1 MSVPEMNKTIV
12 IKNVY
17 YMMSYAFRVLKQTNY
32 EYVAKEEFEDA
43 ADLLAAILAKGVA
56 QQIKQGL
63 HREYVDKHETLPFIR
78 GKLNLPGTIRNRIR
92 RNPNAA
98 CEFDELSEDN
108 LLNRIL
114 KTTMTALLRTE
125 GVKKERKDALK
136 KNLVFFDGVGE
147 FLSIESPWRRIQYQ
161 RNNRNYEMLIH
172 LCSMILDGMIQTA
185 EHGKY
190 RLAVFEEKYMPWLYE
205 NFILEYYRVH
215 RPDLNPAHTKI
226 SWDYRG
232 GKDDIGKEF
241 MPAMKTDISLR
252 KGKITLIIDAKYYGH
267 ILKASHQNAEPKLP
281 SANLY
286 QIFAYVKNY
295 EKRIADSDTDEEVSG
310 LLLYA
315 KTNELNVP
323 FCQCNIGGNRIGA
336 QTLDLNCDFKTIR
349 GQLDGIA
356 NKIFGPLSSGAT

>member
-1 MSVPEMNKTIV
+1 MAEHEEKTIF

-17 YMMSYAFRVLKQTNY
+17 YMLSYAFRVLKQTNY
-32 EYVAKEEFEDA
+32 ANVGKEEFKDA

-63 HREYVDKHETLPFIR
+63 HREYIEKHETLPFIR

-92 RNPNAA
+92 RDPKAA

-114 KTTMTALLRTE
+114 KTTMKKLLRTE

-147 FLSIESPWRRIQYQ
+147 YPSLDIPLNRIRYQ
-161 RNNRNYEMLIH
+161 RNNLNYELLIN
-172 LCSMILDGMIQTA
+172 LCCMIRDGMIQTT

-205 NFILEYYRVH
+205 NFILEYYRTH
-215 RPDLNPAHTKI
+215 RPDLNPTHAKVN
-226 SWDYRG
+226 WDYRG
-232 GKDDIGKEF
+232 RKEDIGKEF
-241 MPAMKTDISLR
+241 MPDMKTDISLR
-252 KGKITLIIDAKYYGH
+252 KDGKTLIIDTKYYGH
-267 ILKASHQNAEPKLP
+267 ILKASRQNARKKLP

-286 QIFAYVKNY
+286 QIFAYVKNMDR
-295 EKRIADSDTDEEVSG
+295 EATGSVSG

-323 FCQCNIGGNRIGA
+323 ECKCNIGGNQIGA
-336 QTLDLNCDFKTIR
+336 ETLNLNCDFEGIKR
-349 GQLDGIA
+349 QLDRIV
-356 NKIFGPLSSGAT
+356 NEVFGPLPAGNA